1 MMNNELWIDTRLQP
15 EEMNFLNV
23 IITPSIKKNAENK
36 EKEHVAGNVFRDELN
51 FRASIG
57 KGIDELHDENVWL
70 SAEDWSTRV
79 KEEDDRKMPEQS

>member
-1 MMNNELWIDTRLQP
+1 MTTTMTRIDVKMMDSKELRELQGY
-15 EEMNFLNV
+15 V
-23 IITPSIKKNAENK
+23 T
-36 EKEHVAGNVFRDELN
+36 DELN

-79 KEEDDRKMPEQS
+79 SESLSESLKEEDDRKTQEQS